1 MATYTKDQLGRAF
14 LAGGDRGLEYRTK
27 SIRGKKK
34 PNAIRTWRLSRLFL
48 LILFPVLLFAKKID
62 PQKYTHMVTVI
73 SSNIQSKET
82 GATITNTPPVLRA
95 SDPRAINHPELARSQ
110 SREVKS
116 HEISFVQITGEFN
129 NLEYTATGQCFL
141 PPGTYKVS
149 AEGLNL
155 RFLTKDKHGNP
166 AECRFQIVQEHQP
179 SPEK

>member
-1 MATYTKDQLGRAF
+1 M
-14 LAGGDRGLEYRTK
+14 
-27 SIRGKKK
+27 
-34 PNAIRTWRLSRLFL
+34 RLSRQLFL
-48 LILFPVLLFAKKID
+48 LLLFSAFVFAEKID
-62 PQKYTHMVTVI
+62 PQKYTQTATVV
-73 SSNIQSKET
+73 SSNTQTKET
-82 GATITNTPPVLRA
+82 GATITNTPPVLSA

-116 HEISFVQITGEFN
+116 HEISFVQIAGEVN